1 MFANGL
7 AMSRGAVRLLRNR
20 TTVCA
25 ALSIL
30 FVLTACSPMNP
41 NRIHIRIQN
50 ASPVDITDFWLG
62 AGSGAG
68 GPGSRAYGA
77 IPSGATTPYRSLK
90 AEFGYY
96 SNYNF
101 ITADGQRFVGSTI
114 PVDQIGRVTLDPGYY
129 SFVIDTSGRSDLLQI
144 VADVPERPGE

>member
-1 MFANGL
+1 MVGNGL
-7 AMSRGAVRLLRNR
+7 AMARGVGVLLRGR
-20 TTVCA
+20 AAVCA

-30 FVLTACSPMNP
+30 FVLTACNPMNT

-77 IPSGATTPYRSLK
+77 IPRGATTHYRSLK

-101 ITADGQRFVGSTI
+101 ITADGQRFVDSTI
-114 PVDQIGRVTLDPGYY
+114 PVDLIGRTTLEPGYY
-129 SFVIDTSGRSDLLQI
+129 TFVINTSGRSATLQI
-144 VADVPERPGE
+144 VADAPE

>member
-1 MFANGL
+1 MVSNGL
-7 AMSRGAVRLLRNR
+7 ATCRGAAGLLRSY
-20 TTVCA
+20 TGVLA

-30 FVLTACSPMNP
+30 FVLTACSPMNT

-77 IPSGATTPYRSLK
+77 IPSGKTTPYRSLK

-114 PVDQIGRVTLDPGYY
+114 PVDQIGRMTLEPGYY
-129 SFVIDTSGRSDLLQI
+129 SFVIDTSGRSAMLQI
-144 VADVPERPGE
+144 VAEVPE

>member
-1 MFANGL
+1 MVGNGL
-7 AMSRGAVRLLRNR
+7 AMSRRAAGLLR
-20 TTVCA
+20 VCA
-25 ALSIL
+25 ALSTL
-30 FVLTACSPMNP
+30 FVLTACSLMNT

-50 ASPVDITDFWLG
+50 AIQADITNFWLG

-114 PVDQIGRVTLDPGYY
+114 PVDQIGRMTLEPGYY
-129 SFVIDTSGRSDLLQI
+129 TFIINTSGSGAILQI
-144 VADVPERPGE
+144 VADAPE

>member
-1 MFANGL
+1 MVGNGL
-7 AMSRGAVRLLRNR
+7 AMSRGVAGLLRGR
-20 TTVCA
+20 AAVCA

-30 FVLTACSPMNP
+30 FVLTACSPMNT

-114 PVDQIGRVTLDPGYY
+114 PVDLIGRMTLEPGYY
-129 SFVIDTSGRSDLLQI
+129 TFVIDTSRSAMLQI
-144 VADVPERPGE
+144 VADAPK